1 MLFGRAAVGED
12 VGLYDF
18 ELSMSDKR
26 FGCCTEAVDHAL
38 ETDVFAVITTKCEP
52 FTSSS
57 DKNTKDTPKKQVLAA
72 PSCPGDARLPSQRP
86 GAWQTPRIIGELI
99 AQDKLGHL
107 HGGIIENVPDM
118 IDDDPESPWGSDPA
132 RSIARGRARRPSHL
146 HPRRSTTISALE
158 AQFHVLVFPAAV
170 MEDFGVPNRRERAL
184 VLFWRTDGG
193 PGTVRYV
200 GESS

>member
-1 MLFGRAAVGED
+1 MGV
-12 VGLYDF
+12 
-18 ELSMSDKR
+18 
-26 FGCCTEAVDHAL
+26 
-38 ETDVFAVITTKCEP
+38 
-52 FTSSS
+52 
-57 DKNTKDTPKKQVLAA
+57 
-72 PSCPGDARLPSQRP
+72 RP
-86 GAWQTPRIIGELI
+86 GAEHR
-99 AQDKLGHL
+99 
-107 HGGIIENVPDM
+107 
-118 IDDDPESPWGSDPA
+118 A
-132 RSIARGRARRPSHL
+132 RARARRPSHL